1 MEPSAVKWLAS
12 IFAVLVAYYAT
23 IEAATVIVRAFMP

>member
-1 MEPSAVKWLAS
+1 LKWLAS
-12 IFAVLVAYYAT
+12 IFAVLVAYCAT